1 VAKIAILWH
10 LSTCRDA
17 VLEFTT
23 TLKRIQQ
30 SPSAR
35 PDEPALTIETIGKSI
50 VSGTTLA
57 ASIKVSWLRWLLLKE
72 APMVSARLFCEAL
85 CSPASCYWY
94 TTQGVYCKRLC
105 FCRDLS
111 VFFPYD
117 QKKGPSQKAKSLI
130 YNDMLV
136 GDASFELATLAV

>member
-50 VSGTTLA
+50 VNGTTLA

-94 TTQGVYCKRLC
+94 TTQGGVLQKTLFLQRLIRIFSVRPKKRTQPKSQVL
-105 FCRDLS
+105 DL
-111 VFFPYD
+111 
-117 QKKGPSQKAKSLI
+117 
-130 YNDMLV
+130 
-136 GDASFELATLAV
+136 